1 MIGHE
6 DTKKQLDIAM
16 NAARKDNRN
25 LPHTLFAG
33 AAGCGKTSMS
43 KKVATDAHVAFI
55 KIAPDDLKDLKSIKL
70 VLKKL
75 DHSNY
80 NDKGDRIGIIKPS
93 IIFIDEIHRMSVQGQ
108 EILGIA
114 MEEFEVE
121 SDRLGKK
128 YWLPYFTV
136 IGATTNDGILTKP
149 FRDRFKIK
157 ILFQPYI
164 EEDIQKIV
172 KEKAAEFGQ
181 LITPKAIRS
190 IAKRAR
196 GIPRIV
202 IGYFERARDMAL
214 MYDSKVIT
222 SLIVDRTFEAMGI
235 DENGLTQVDLKILR
249 ALHESKTALGL
260 ENLAVITNEAA
271 KTILESA
278 EPFLIQQRLL
288 TRGGKGRT
296 ITEKGIQYLEANDDN
311 SRIDIDIDYKRT

>member
-6 DTKKQLDIAM
+6 NTKKQLAIAM
-16 NAARKDNRN
+16 NAAKKDNRN
-25 LPHTLFAG
+25 IPHTLFAG

-43 KKVATDAHVAFI
+43 KRVAADAKVAFI
-55 KIAPDDLKDLKSIKL
+55 KVAPDDLKDLKSIKL
-70 VLKKL
+70 LLKKL

-80 NDKGDRIGIIKPS
+80 NDRGDRIGAIKPS

-114 MEEFEVE
+114 MEEFELE

-136 IGATTNDGILTKP
+136 IGATTNDGMLTKP

-157 ILFQPYI
+157 ILFQPYH
-164 EEDIQKIV
+164 EEEIQEIV
-172 KEKAAEFGQ
+172 KLKAEEFKQ
-181 LITPKAIRS
+181 LITPKAVRS

-202 IGYFERARDMAL
+202 IGYFERARDRAL
-214 MYDSKVIT
+214 MYNAKVIT
-222 SLIVDRTFEAMGI
+222 SEIADRTFEAMGI
-235 DENGLTQVDLKILR
+235 DDNGLTRVDLKILR
-249 ALHESKTALGL
+249 ALRESKTALGI

-271 KTILESA
+271 KTIAESA
-278 EPFLIQQRLL
+278 EPFLIQQGFII
-288 TRGGKGRT
+288 RGGKGRT